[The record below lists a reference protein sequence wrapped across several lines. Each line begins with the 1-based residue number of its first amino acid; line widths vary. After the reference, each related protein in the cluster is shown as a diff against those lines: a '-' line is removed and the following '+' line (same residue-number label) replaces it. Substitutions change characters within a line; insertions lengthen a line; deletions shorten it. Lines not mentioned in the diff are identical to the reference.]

1 MSGASAQFSVFYRPQ
16 RMDAVKE
23 TAVARGRAGEDIA
36 ARYLKKKG
44 YRIVA
49 RNVRI
54 GHLETDIICEN
65 RTHIL
70 FVEVKSRTAS
80 EALSRFGRPA
90 SAVNRQKVENLLA
103 CAKAYLLRHPTEK
116 QPRLDVIEVYF
127 ESSVS
132 SRTIPDGIVHIE
144 NAVEAE

>member
-1 MSGASAQFSVFYRPQ
+1 
-16 RMDAVKE
+16 MDAVKD
-23 TAVARGRAGEDIA
+23 TTVARGRAGEDIA
-36 ARYLKKKG
+36 ARYLRKKG

-65 RTHIL
+65 KTHIL

-80 EALSRFGRPA
+80 EALSRYGRPA
-90 SAVNRQKVENLLA
+90 SAVNRQKAKNLLT
-103 CAKAYLLRHPTEK
+103 CAKAYLLRHPTKK
-116 QPRLDVIEVYF
+116 QPRLDVIEIYF
-127 ESSVS
+127 ENSGSN
-132 SRTIPDGIVHIE
+132 RTIPDGIVHIE